1 MAFKID
7 KRDAKRIEDLADRL
21 GEQREGIDNLIDV
34 INEFIADRVGDL
46 NLRIVDYNDTLGE
59 ARGVIEDIHSQ
70 ADSDYQDKSEKW
82 QDGERGSIT
91 KEWIEAVES
100 IKDNDLNDIS
110 EFDIDECEIKLSDE
124 VEDHKVILTE
134 NLEHEPNY

>member
-7 KRDAKRIEDLADRL
+7 KRDAKRIEDLAYKL